1 MATAPD
7 PSPAIGK
14 EPPSR
19 RSVLTTGSAIGGAL
33 MVGGAAA
40 VPAQAAPAPAA
51 PPPAPQVV
59 TAPADSWR
67 AVLDDADLV
76 WQKVPKT
83 WYEGPYLGNGF
94 LGSGIY
100 AEPGG
105 ENAVRFNV
113 QHSEVQDHRPEFG
126 SLFGLARLPVGH
138 FTLEPVGT
146 ITGLDWRLRLRD
158 AELTG
163 TLTTTAGTLRLRAFV
178 HTTTPVMAVE
188 VTASEG
194 EKDFRW
200 VFHPADAISP
210 RAAFKPLPDGYRGNA
225 PAVVEHHGELT
236 AAVQPLLAGGQ
247 HVTAWRERAHR
258 GARTLYVCVAHSFPR
273 TTARDRALHT
283 VRTASAVPYDTLALP
298 HRRWWDS
305 FYRKSFVSLPDARLQ
320 RFHWIQLYKTA
331 SAARRDAPAMATCGP
346 WLESTPWPNTW
357 WNLNVQLEYWLI
369 HGSNHLELDAV
380 TRALGEFRA
389 QLTAEVA
396 RPYRA
401 DSAGIPRT
409 TDTRLVNGGAT
420 PSGNGYGVGIPG
432 ENPPTPEV
440 GNLTWALHNV
450 WLSYRHTM
458 DRSILRDTLFPLL
471 RKAVNYYLHF
481 LTPGPDGRLH
491 LPATFSP
498 EYGVD
503 APDCNYDLM
512 LLRWGCRTLLASAD
526 ELGIS
531 DPLTARWQEVLARLV
546 PYPVD
551 ANGYMIGTGVPFA
564 KSHRHYSHL
573 LAVYPLYEITGRT
586 PEERALIEKSL
597 DHWVSFEGALQGYT
611 FTGAASMSALLGKG
625 EDALRYLGQLMT
637 RFIQANTMYKES
649 GPVIETPLSA
659 SQSLHD
665 MLCQSWGGLIRVF
678 PALPAAWHEVVVHD
692 FRTQGAFLL
701 SAVRQEG
708 TTRWVRLHSEAGA
721 PCVVRHGIDGPIEVR
736 DRHGRRLRWDTLENG
751 AIRIPLKKG
760 DSALITARGDRPDLT
775 VRPVRPNAPA
785 PRWGLPTP

>member
-7 PSPAIGK
+7 PSRD
-14 EPPSR
+14 PSR
-19 RSVLTTGSAIGGAL
+19 RTVLATGTAIGGAL
-33 MVGGAAA
+33 VVGAACA
-40 VPAQAAPAPAA
+40 IPAQAAPSSALVGADSLTAA
-51 PPPAPQVV
+51 E
-59 TAPADSWR
+59 DSWR
-67 AVLDDADLV
+67 TVLDDADLV
-76 WQKVPKT
+76 WQKMPKT
-83 WYEGPYLGNGF
+83 WYEGPYLGNGC

-105 ENAVRFNV
+105 RNAVRFNV
-113 QHSEVQDHRPEFG
+113 QHSEVQDHRPQFG
-126 SLFGLARLPVGH
+126 SLFGLARLPIGH

-163 TLTTTAGTLRLRAFV
+163 TITTTAGTLRLRAFV
-178 HTTTPVMAVE
+178 HTTTSVLAVE
-188 VTASEG
+188 ITPSEG

-210 RAAFKPLPDGYRGNA
+210 RAAFRPLPDGYTGNP
-225 PAVVEHHGELT
+225 PAVVERHGELT

-247 HVTAWRERAHR
+247 HVTAWRERTQDQK
-258 GARTLYVCVAHSFPR
+258 RTLYVSVAHSFPK
-273 TTARDRALHT
+273 TTARDRALRT
-283 VRTASAVPYDTLALP
+283 VRGASSVPYDVLALP
-298 HRRWWDS
+298 HRTWWER
-305 FYRKSFVSLPDARLQ
+305 FYRKSFLSLPDARLQ
-320 RFHWIQLYKTA
+320 RFYWIQLYKTA
-331 SAARRDAPAMATCGP
+331 AAARRDAPVMATCGP

-380 TRALGEFRA
+380 SRALGEFRD

-396 RPYRA
+396 APYRG

-420 PSGNGYGVGIPG
+420 PNGNGYGVGIPG
-432 ENPPTPEV
+432 QNPPTPEV

-450 WLSYRHTM
+450 WLTYRHTM
-458 DRSILRDTLFPLL
+458 DRSLLRDLLFPLL

-481 LTPGPDGRLH
+481 LDPGPDGKLH
-491 LPATFSP
+491 LPPTFSP

-512 LLRWGCRTLLASAD
+512 LLRWGCRTLIDSAA

-531 DPLTARWQEVLARLV
+531 DPLEPRWQEVLTRLV

-551 ANGYMIGTGVPFA
+551 ANGYMIGAGVPFA

-586 PEERALIEKSL
+586 PQERALIEKSL
-597 DHWVSFEGALQGYT
+597 SHWVSFEGALQGYT

-625 EDALRYLGQLMT
+625 EDALKYLGELMT

-659 SQSLHD
+659 AQSLHD
-665 MLCQSWGGLIRVF
+665 MVCQSWGGVIRVF
-678 PALPAAWHEVVVHD
+678 PALPAAWRELVVHD

-701 SAVRQEG
+701 SAVREAG
-708 TTRWVRLHSEAGA
+708 RTRWIRITSEAGA
-721 PCVVRHGIDGPIEVR
+721 PCVVRHGIEGEIEVR
-736 DRHGRRLRWDTLENG
+736 DGRDGRGGRLRWEEAGDGT
-751 AIRIPLKKG
+751 IRIRLRKG
-760 DSALITARGDRPDLT
+760 ESALITARGDRPDLRI
-775 VRPVRPNAPA
+775 RPVKPNAPA
-785 PRWGLPTP
+785 PAWGLPA